1 MNTTKT
7 PEVYKELGVKR
18 VINAMGSATLLG
30 GSILT
35 GKMQAAMEEANECF
49 VDMEDL
55 LDKSGKAL
63 SELLGAEAAM
73 VTSGCFAALVLGA
86 AAIITG
92 KDKEKVDRLLA
103 TTGMKNE
110 FLIQKGMRYH
120 FDRCVSVA
128 GGKLVE
134 VGEEH
139 GTTAEQLEAAIGP
152 ATAGILY
159 LAHVEG
165 PEGILSLPEVVGIA
179 GRKGVAVLLDA
190 AFEVYP
196 LERMREVITSGADL
210 VCFGGKYFGSAN
222 STGVLCGRKEMVE
235 AATLNNFISFEKD
248 NRGLGRGYKVDRQ
261 EVICTV
267 VALKEWFTMN
277 HEERYSVEERHLETI
292 AKGLAGI
299 PHVKTQSVWI
309 GGKYREPWKNLRI
322 DLDEA
327 TQGKTAASIGE
338 TLRED
343 DPSIW
348 VRVNGNQIYVAP
360 HTLRE
365 GEDKVIAER
374 LRQLLTQ

>member
-18 VINAMGSATLLG
+18 VINTMGSMTLLG
-30 GSILT
+30 GSILP

-49 VDMEDL
+49 VDMEEL
-55 LDKSGKAL
+55 LDKSGKAVG
-63 SELLGAEAAM
+63 ELLGAEAAL

-86 AAIITG
+86 AAIMTG
-92 KDKEKVDRLLA
+92 KDKEKIARLPD

-110 FLIQKGMRYH
+110 FLIQKGTRYH
-120 FDRCVSVA
+120 YDRCVSVP

-159 LAHVEG
+159 LAHAEG
-165 PEGILSLPEVVGIA
+165 TEGILSLPEVVGIA

-190 AFEVYP
+190 AAEVYP
-196 LERMREVITSGADL
+196 LERMRKRARSGANL
-210 VCFGGKYFGSAN
+210 VCFGGKYFGSTH

-235 AATLNNFISFEKD
+235 AATLNNFIAYEAKD
-248 NRGLGRGYKVDRQ
+248 NRSLGRGYKVDRQ
-261 EVICTV
+261 EVIVTV
-267 VALKEWFTMN
+267 VALQEWFTMN
-277 HEERYSVEERHLETI
+277 HEERFSVQERRIETI
-292 AKGLAGI
+292 AEGLAGI
-299 PHVKTQSVWI
+299 PHVKAQRMWERR
-309 GGKYREPWKNLRI
+309 GPWKQLRI

-327 TQGKTAASIGE
+327 ALGKTAASIVE
-338 TLRED
+338 ALREG

-348 VRVNGNQIYVAP
+348 VDVDGNQMYVGV

>member
-18 VINAMGSATLLG
+18 VINIVGGLTLLG
-30 GSILT
+30 GSILS
-35 GKMQAAMEEANECF
+35 GKMKAAMEEANECF
-49 VDMEDL
+49 VDMEEL
-55 LDKSGKAL
+55 LDKSGKAVG
-63 SELLGAEAAM
+63 ELLGAEAAL

-86 AAIITG
+86 AAIMTG
-92 KDKEKVDRLLA
+92 KDKEKVARLPD

-120 FDRCVSVA
+120 YDRCVSVP

-139 GTTAEQLEAAIGP
+139 RTTAEQLEAAIGP

-159 LAHVEG
+159 LAHAEG
-165 PEGILSLPEVVGIA
+165 TDGILSLPEVVGIA

-190 AFEVYP
+190 AAEVYP
-196 LERMREVITSGADL
+196 LERMHERASSGADL
-210 VCFGGKYFGSAN
+210 VCFGGKYFGSTH

-235 AATLNNFISFEKD
+235 AATLNNFIAYEAKD
-248 NRGLGRGYKVDRQ
+248 NRSLGRGYKVDRQ
-261 EVICTV
+261 EVIVTV
-267 VALKEWFTMN
+267 VALQEWFTMN
-277 HEERYSVEERHLETI
+277 HEERFSVQERRIETI
-292 AKGLAGI
+292 AEGLAGI
-299 PHVKTQSVWI
+299 PHANAQRMWERR
-309 GGKYREPWKNLRI
+309 GPWKQLRI

-327 TQGKTAASIGE
+327 ALGKTAASIGE
-338 TLRED
+338 ALREG

-348 VRVNGNQIYVAP
+348 VHVDGNQMYVGV

>member
-18 VINAMGSATLLG
+18 VINTMGSMTLLG
-30 GSILT
+30 GSILP

-49 VDMEDL
+49 VDMEEL
-55 LDKSGKAL
+55 LDKSGKAVG
-63 SELLGAEAAM
+63 ELLGAEAAL
-73 VTSGCFAALVLGA
+73 VTSGCFAALVLGT
-86 AAIITG
+86 AAIMTG
-92 KDKEKVDRLLA
+92 KDKEKIARLPD

-110 FLIQKGMRYH
+110 FLIQKGTRYH
-120 FDRCVSVA
+120 YDRCVSVP

-159 LAHVEG
+159 LAHAEG
-165 PEGILSLPEVVGIA
+165 TEGILSLPEAVGIA
-179 GRKGVAVLLDA
+179 RRKGVAVLLDA
-190 AFEVYP
+190 AAEVYP
-196 LERMREVITSGADL
+196 LERMRERASSGADL
-210 VCFGGKYFGSAN
+210 VCFGGKYFGSTH

-235 AATLNNFISFEKD
+235 AATLNNFIAYEAKD
-248 NRGLGRGYKVDRQ
+248 NRSLGRGYKVDRQ
-261 EVICTV
+261 EVIVTV
-267 VALKEWFTMN
+267 VALQEWFTMN
-277 HEERYSVEERHLETI
+277 HEERFSVQERRIETI
-292 AKGLAGI
+292 AEGLAGT
-299 PHVKTQSVWI
+299 PHVKAQRMWERR
-309 GGKYREPWKNLRI
+309 GPWKQLRI

-327 TQGKTAASIGE
+327 ALGKTAASIVE
-338 TLRED
+338 ALREG

-348 VRVNGNQIYVAP
+348 VDVDGNQMYVGV

>member
-30 GSILT
+30 GSILS
-35 GKMQAAMEEANECF
+35 GKVQAAMEEANGCF
-49 VDMEDL
+49 VDMEEL
-55 LDKSGKAL
+55 LDKSGKAVG
-63 SELLGAEAAM
+63 ELLGAEAAL

-86 AAIITG
+86 AAIMTG
-92 KDKEKVDRLLA
+92 KDKEKIARLPD

-120 FDRCVSVA
+120 YDRCVSVP

-139 GTTAEQLEAAIGP
+139 GTTAEQVEAAIGP

-159 LAHVEG
+159 LARAEG
-165 PEGILSLPEVVGIA
+165 REGILLLPEVVGIA

-190 AFEVYP
+190 AAELYP
-196 LERMREVITSGADL
+196 LERPREMARSGADL
-210 VCFGGKYFGSAN
+210 VCFGAKYVGAAH

-235 AATLNNFISFEKD
+235 AATLNNFIAYETKD
-248 NRGLGRGYKVDRQ
+248 NRCLGRGYKVDRQ
-261 EVICTV
+261 EVIVTV
-267 VALKEWFTMN
+267 VALQEWFTMN
-277 HEERYSVEERHLETI
+277 HEERFSVQERRIETI
-292 AKGLAGI
+292 AEGLAGI
-299 PHVKTQSVWI
+299 PHANAQRMWERR
-309 GGKYREPWKNLRI
+309 GPWMRLRI

-327 TQGKTAASIGE
+327 ALGKTAASVGE
-338 TLRED
+338 ALREG

-348 VRVNGNQIYVAP
+348 VRVEGNQIYVGV

-365 GEDKVIAER
+365 GEDRVIAER

>member
-18 VINAMGSATLLG
+18 VINIVGSTTLLG
-30 GSILT
+30 GSILSS
-35 GKMQAAMEEANECF
+35 KVKAAMEEANECF
-49 VDMEDL
+49 VDMEEL
-55 LDKSGKAL
+55 LDKSGKAVG
-63 SELLGAEAAM
+63 ELLGAEAAL

-86 AAIITG
+86 AAIMTG
-92 KDKEKVDRLLA
+92 KDKEKVARLPD

-120 FDRCVSVA
+120 YDRCVSVP

-139 GTTAEQLEAAIGP
+139 RTTAEQLEAAIGP

-159 LAHVEG
+159 LAHAEG
-165 PEGILSLPEVVGIA
+165 TDGILSLPEVVGIA

-190 AFEVYP
+190 AAEVYP
-196 LERMREVITSGADL
+196 LERMHERASSGADL
-210 VCFGGKYFGSAN
+210 VCFGGKYFGSTH

-235 AATLNNFISFEKD
+235 AATLNNFIAYEAKD
-248 NRGLGRGYKVDRQ
+248 NRSLGRGYKVDRQ
-261 EVICTV
+261 EVIVTV
-267 VALKEWFTMN
+267 VALQEWFTMN
-277 HEERYSVEERHLETI
+277 HEERFSVQERRIETI
-292 AKGLAGI
+292 AEGLAGI
-299 PHVKTQSVWI
+299 PHANAQRMWERR
-309 GGKYREPWKNLRI
+309 GPWKQLRI

-327 TQGKTAASIGE
+327 ALGKTAASIGE
-338 TLRED
+338 ALREG

-348 VRVNGNQIYVAP
+348 IHVDGNQMYVGV

>member
-18 VINAMGSATLLG
+18 VINIVGSTTLLG
-30 GSILT
+30 GSILSS
-35 GKMQAAMEEANECF
+35 KVKAAMEEANECF
-49 VDMEDL
+49 VDMEEL
-55 LDKSGKAL
+55 LDKSGKAVG
-63 SELLGAEAAM
+63 ELLGAEAAL

-86 AAIITG
+86 AAIMTG
-92 KDKEKVDRLLA
+92 KDKEKVARLPD

-120 FDRCVSVA
+120 YDRCVSVP

-139 GTTAEQLEAAIGP
+139 RTTAEQLEAAIGP

-159 LAHVEG
+159 LAHAEG
-165 PEGILSLPEVVGIA
+165 TDGILSLPEVVGIA

-190 AFEVYP
+190 AAEVYP
-196 LERMREVITSGADL
+196 LERMHERASSGADL
-210 VCFGGKYFGSAN
+210 VCFGGKYFGSTH

-235 AATLNNFISFEKD
+235 AATLNNFIAYEAKD
-248 NRGLGRGYKVDRQ
+248 NRSLGRGYKVDRQ
-261 EVICTV
+261 EVIVTV
-267 VALKEWFTMN
+267 VALQEWFTMN
-277 HEERYSVEERHLETI
+277 HEERFSVQERRIETI
-292 AKGLAGI
+292 AEGLAGI
-299 PHVKTQSVWI
+299 PHANAQRMWERR
-309 GGKYREPWKNLRI
+309 GPWKQLRI

-327 TQGKTAASIGE
+327 ALGKTAASIGE
-338 TLRED
+338 ALREG

-348 VRVNGNQIYVAP
+348 VHVDGNQMYVGV

>member
-18 VINAMGSATLLG
+18 VINIVGGLTLLG
-30 GSILT
+30 GSILS
-35 GKMQAAMEEANECF
+35 GKMKAAMEEANECF
-49 VDMEDL
+49 VDMEEL
-55 LDKSGKAL
+55 LDKSGKAVG
-63 SELLGAEAAM
+63 ELLGAEAAL

-86 AAIITG
+86 AAIMTG
-92 KDKEKVDRLLA
+92 KDKEKVARLPD

-120 FDRCVSVA
+120 YDRCVSVP

-139 GTTAEQLEAAIGP
+139 RTTAEQLEAAIGP

-159 LAHVEG
+159 LAHAEG
-165 PEGILSLPEVVGIA
+165 TDGILSLPEVVGIA

-190 AFEVYP
+190 AAEVYP
-196 LERMREVITSGADL
+196 LERMHERASSGADL
-210 VCFGGKYFGSAN
+210 VCFGGKYFGSTH

-235 AATLNNFISFEKD
+235 AATLNNFIAYEAKD
-248 NRGLGRGYKVDRQ
+248 NRSLGRGYKVDRQ
-261 EVICTV
+261 EVIVTV
-267 VALKEWFTMN
+267 VALQEWFTMN
-277 HEERYSVEERHLETI
+277 HEERFSVQERRIETI
-292 AKGLAGI
+292 AEGLAGI
-299 PHVKTQSVWI
+299 PHANAQRMWERR
-309 GGKYREPWKNLRI
+309 GPWKQLRI

-327 TQGKTAASIGE
+327 ALGKTAASIGE
-338 TLRED
+338 ALREG

-348 VRVNGNQIYVAP
+348 IHVDGNQMYVGV